1 MAEYTCPDCGTKLKN
16 KSGVKAHE
24 KSQKH
29 LSATVGSSSVAL
41 NDEEY
46 GQPSL
51 ADLLAE
57 AGASPPMSGE
67 IGALRDKIKFDHSK
81 PWQAVYDQYVK
92 TAANDNPKSLTI
104 GGNSLKERDVIRQ
117 ALFDSRRS
125 W

>member
-1 MAEYTCPDCGTKLKN
+1 MSYTCPDCGTTLKN

-24 KSQKH
+24 QSQKH
-29 LSATVGSSSVAL
+29 LAASGGTNAAQDGGGVY
-41 NDEEY
+41 NE
-46 GQPSL
+46 PSY

-67 IGALRDKIKFDHSK
+67 IGALRDKIKFDQSK

-92 TAANDNPKSLTI
+92 TASNDNPKSKTI
-104 GGNSLKERDVIRQ
+104 GGNTLQERDVIRQ